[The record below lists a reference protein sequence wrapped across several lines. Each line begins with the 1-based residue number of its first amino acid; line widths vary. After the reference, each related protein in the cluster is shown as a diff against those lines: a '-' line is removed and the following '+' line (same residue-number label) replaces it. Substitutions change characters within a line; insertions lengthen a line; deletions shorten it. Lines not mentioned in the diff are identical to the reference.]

1 MGRMLTAGA
10 GVLALVAPA
19 FAGVREM
26 PTRPNIIVLF
36 VDDMGYSDI
45 GCYGSEIDTPN
56 LDALA
61 GGGVRFS
68 QFYNVSRCC
77 PSRATLLTGLYA
89 HQAGIGM
96 MVYRDHGEGYRGNL
110 NDKCVTFAEVLG
122 GAGYQT
128 MMSGKWHAG
137 HEPRSRPEVRGFER
151 FTGVYPHIDSY
162 WKVLGACDVYRDRKL
177 FIKAGENPKNPYKPD
192 EEFYTTDFFTDVAL
206 DYVDKALERPK
217 KPFLLHVCYNV
228 PHFPLEAP
236 DELIEKYRGRYMAGW
251 DRLREEKLA
260 RMKKMG
266 IVPETQK
273 LPRVKS
279 FVNKRIP
286 GFTRVGV
293 SKVDLPRWDAVGEED
308 HRELDFRRAM
318 YAAQIER
325 LDQNVGRIVARLKER
340 GILDNTLI
348 LFLSDNGC
356 SGELGLF
363 GLNWGKYTSKNYREW
378 RKKGGWSISQGQCWA
393 SYSNTPLRKFKKF
406 VHEGGI
412 STPFIAHWP
421 AGIRDPGRIVKGP
434 HFHLIDVMPTLCEV
448 AGAKYPGTYAGR
460 AVTPAQGVSMVP
472 ALLGEQMPPR
482 GRPLFWQHENH
493 AAVREGNWKLVTSN
507 DRDAGAWE
515 LYDLTEDRSETEDLA
530 RERPEVVKEL
540 KGKWDAWAEE
550 VNATPFPETRPR
562 AKGVPWPPRPWPD

>member
-1 MGRMLTAGA
+1 MGRILTAGA
-10 GVLALVAPA
+10 VVLALVAPA
-19 FAGVREM
+19 FAGVQDM
-26 PTRPNIIVLF
+26 PTRPNIIILF

-45 GCYGSEIDTPN
+45 GCYGGEIDTPN
-56 LDALA
+56 LDAL
-61 GGGVRFS
+61 GEGGVRFS

-110 NDKCVTFAEVLG
+110 NNKCVTFAEVLG

-137 HEPRSRPEVRGFER
+137 HEPHSRPEVRGFER

-162 WKVLGACDVYRDRKL
+162 WKVLRACDVYRDRKL

-206 DYVDKALERPK
+206 DYVDKALEQPK

-251 DRLREEKLA
+251 DKLREEKLA
-260 RMKKMG
+260 RMKEMG

-273 LPRVKS
+273 LPQVRS
-279 FVNKRIP
+279 FINKKIP
-286 GFTRVGV
+286 GFTQVGV
-293 SKVDLPRWDAVGEED
+293 SKVPLPRWDAVGEED
-308 HRELDFRRAM
+308 QRELDFRRAM
-318 YAAQIER
+318 YAAQIDR
-325 LDQNVGRIVARLKER
+325 LDQNVGRIVARLRER

-348 LFLSDNGC
+348 IFLSDNGC

-363 GLNWGKYTSKNYREW
+363 GLKWGRYTSKNYSKW
-378 RKKGGWSISQGQCWA
+378 RKAGGWSISQGQCWA
-393 SYSNTPLRKFKKF
+393 AYSNTPLRKFKKF

-448 AGAKYPGTYAGR
+448 AGAKYPDTYAGR
-460 AVTPAQGVSMVP
+460 DVTPAQGVSMVP
-472 ALLGEQMPPR
+472 ALRGDEMPPR

-507 DRDAGAWE
+507 DRDPGAWE
-515 LYDLTEDRSETEDLA
+515 LYNLADDRSESEDLSA
-530 RERPEVVKEL
+530 DRPELVREF
-540 KGKWDAWAEE
+540 KGKWEAWAEE

-562 AKGVPWPPRPWPD
+562 AKGVPWPPRPWPE